1 MRRLSFTYQVISFFR
16 AALLTL
22 ALLAN
27 VVAPVYAQTQ
37 AWSGVCVGPA
47 QLNEATVASDV
58 ATIQGVQCL
67 LANIFTVII
76 TIIGLAGFV
85 MFIVGAF
92 RYLLSG
98 GNSKG
103 TETAKN
109 TFTFMVVG
117 IVVALSGFIILNL
130 LSSFTGIDVITR
142 FVIPSSDRGLA
153 GDDYP
158 IPVRGPR

>member
-16 AALLTL
+16 AALFTV

-27 VVAPVYAQTQ
+27 VAMPVYAQTQ
-37 AWSGVCVGPA
+37 AWSGVCVGPEQMNA
-47 QLNEATVASDV
+47 ATNASDV

-98 GNSKG
+98 SNSKG
-103 TETAKN
+103 VDTARQ
-109 TFTFMVVG
+109 TITSMVIG
-117 IVVALSGFIILNL
+117 IIVALSGFIILNL